1 MDKSIVNP
9 LVPYAYENMM
19 REALLLRER
28 YPELIQLGSI
38 GKSSEGRELTVLRL
52 GDGERHVLLVGAH
65 HGREYISSALLMRMC
80 EEYAGRAGLRSL
92 WRRVS
97 LWFVP
102 MLNPD
107 GVEISIY
114 GKSALTEKNKDFV
127 CILGDYATWKANARG
142 VDLNRNYPCLFE
154 KKRSTVLV
162 PASEM
167 YKGEKPASEC
177 EVQALMAFT
186 RQIPFC
192 LAATFHAKGEEIF
205 YGDSNTPETTDISF
219 EIAKTLQSECG
230 YALAPISQD
239 PGIFAAGFENWF
251 RQEYKRPCL
260 LLELAPFDGY
270 IPHNMKNFDRL
281 VWQKMRETGKILAEW
296 VDNK

>member
-97 LWFVP
+97 LFFVP
-102 MLNPD
+102 MLNTD
-107 GVEISIY
+107 GVENYIY
-114 GKSALTEKNKDFV
+114 
-127 CILGDYATWKANARG
+127 
-142 VDLNRNYPCLFE
+142 
-154 KKRSTVLV
+154 
-162 PASEM
+162 
-167 YKGEKPASEC
+167 
-177 EVQALMAFT
+177 
-186 RQIPFC
+186 
-192 LAATFHAKGEEIF
+192 
-205 YGDSNTPETTDISF
+205 
-219 EIAKTLQSECG
+219 
-230 YALAPISQD
+230 
-239 PGIFAAGFENWF
+239 
-251 RQEYKRPCL
+251 
-260 LLELAPFDGY
+260 
-270 IPHNMKNFDRL
+270 
-281 VWQKMRETGKILAEW
+281 
-296 VDNK
+296 